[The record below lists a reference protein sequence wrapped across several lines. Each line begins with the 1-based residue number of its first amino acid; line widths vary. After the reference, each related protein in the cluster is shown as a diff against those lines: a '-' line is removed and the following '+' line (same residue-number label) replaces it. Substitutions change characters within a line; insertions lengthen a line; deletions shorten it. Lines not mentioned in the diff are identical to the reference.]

1 MIKERLYFFS
11 ICLHFAVVCLFYSY
25 FCFEKLLSDMVPTF
39 QSDHVVKMYFEIVFN
54 KCLHHIEIFGPCQ
67 TLWIFLICFLLL
79 FIVMAPKINCPWK
92 ILKMK
97 RLEIEIFKNLYLN
110 VFLTNPLMEFLQ
122 FMIVRRISTIQ
133 ALKIFDFITFHKRF
147 YF

>member
-79 FIVMAPKINCPWK
+79 HGVMAPKNIFPWR
-92 ILKMK
+92 IPKMK
-97 RLEIEIFKNLYLN
+97 RLEIEVFKNLYLN

-122 FMIVRRISTIQ
+122 FTIIRQISTI
-133 ALKIFDFITFHKRF
+133 
-147 YF
+147 

>member
-1 MIKERLYFFS
+1 MNRSCSFS
-11 ICLHFAVVCLFYSY
+11 ICLHFATVCLFYEN
-25 FCFEKLLSDMVPTF
+25 FCVEKNFSDIIQIFQWDQFEKTLSWIGFKSYVY
-39 QSDHVVKMYFEIVFN
+39 QH
-54 KCLHHIEIFGPCQ
+54 EIFGWCQ
-67 TLWIFLICFLLL
+67 THSIFLICFLLL

-122 FMIVRRISTIQ
+122 FMIVRRISSIQ
-133 ALKIFDFITFHKRF
+133 ALKIVDFITFHKRF
-147 YF
+147 HF